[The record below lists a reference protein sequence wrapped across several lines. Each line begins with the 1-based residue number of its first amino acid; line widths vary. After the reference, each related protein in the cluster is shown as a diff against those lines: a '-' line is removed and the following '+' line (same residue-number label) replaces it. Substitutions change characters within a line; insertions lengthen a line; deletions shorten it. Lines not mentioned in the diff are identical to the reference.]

1 MSVGTL
7 NSRGQGSLLGESESG
22 GGVDPALLGVGAG
35 GDEVSLFG
43 VGVAHQAGL
52 DVGEFVEDGLLAGGR
67 GFGVLA
73 LVAPAEDAEESE
85 GDEADGDVSADAAF
99 GPVEDRADGEGVLE
113 DAEAVFDAPEFGV
126 AGTDVGAGAMA
137 ESG

>member
-1 MSVGTL
+1 MRYRFL
-7 NSRGQGSLLGESESG
+7 EWASRTRLAWTWASSSRMVSSLG
-22 GGVDPALLGVGAG
+22 GGASGC
-35 GDEVSLFG
+35 
-43 VGVAHQAGL
+43 
-52 DVGEFVEDGLLAGGR
+52 
-67 GFGVLA
+67 LA
-73 LVAPAEDAEESE
+73 LVAPAEDAEEGE

-126 AGTDVGAGAMA
+126 AGTDVGAGAMP